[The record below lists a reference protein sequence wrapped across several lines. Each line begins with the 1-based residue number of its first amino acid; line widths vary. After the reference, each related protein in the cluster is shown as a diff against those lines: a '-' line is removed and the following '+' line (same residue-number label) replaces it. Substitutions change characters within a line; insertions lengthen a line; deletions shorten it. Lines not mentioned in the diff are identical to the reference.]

1 MLALLISSVFV
12 WAASLWS
19 VESTAQGDKAAVE
32 AVKLSAEQLG
42 YSPRVVRRFRLGEGW
57 GWVAIVEGFDSAST
71 AEAAARNFAGR
82 SSLTFSV
89 VEQPSKSANKRA
101 TEMIQPPVAEA
112 AAAPSASDWVS
123 RVLSAYGGAA
133 GGAVA
138 LSRAE
143 AVHFTFERTV
153 QAAAGSAMV
162 MNHDYW
168 REGASRRLTI
178 TPVGIGEKS
187 IAVATGSAAWV
198 AASGRVETRDIGVV
212 INQIDAF
219 APETVLSV
227 ALDVATLLSTPGGLI
242 LLEGAERGIRIGRG
256 EDPVEPGLAFMDV
269 DPETAR
275 LHSVRYVTEAGPVEF
290 TYEGWRAVTA
300 DVQRPDTMVL
310 TRPDGNVERVRVTA
324 LEVVDAAPSGTF
336 SAPVAP

>member
-1 MLALLISSVFV
+1 MLAILISAAFA

-19 VESTAQGDKAAVE
+19 VESIPQGDKAAVE
-32 AVKLSAEQLG
+32 AVRLSAEQLG

-57 GWVAIVEGFDSAST
+57 GWVTIVDGFDSAVS
-71 AEAAARNFAGR
+71 AESAARTLAAR

-89 VEQPSKSANKRA
+89 VEQPSKSSNKR
-101 TEMIQPPVAEA
+101 PVEVAPAPVEA
-112 AAAPSASDWVS
+112 AAPPPSASDWVA
-123 RVLSAYGGAA
+123 RVVAAHGGAA

-138 LSRAE
+138 LSRAA
-143 AVHFTFERTV
+143 AVHFVFERTV
-153 QAAAGSAMV
+153 QDSGNAAFVA
-162 MNHDYW
+162 NHDYW
-168 REGASRRLTI
+168 REGPSRRLSI
-178 TPVGIGEKS
+178 TPVGVGERS

-227 ALDVATLLSTPGGLI
+227 ALDVATLLVAPSELI

-256 EDPVEPGLAFMDV
+256 EDPAEPGLAYMDV

-290 TYEGWRAVTA
+290 VYEGWRATTS
-300 DVQRPDTMVL
+300 DIHRPDSMVL
-310 TRPDGNVERVRVTA
+310 TRPDGHVERVRVTT
-324 LEVVDAAPSGTF
+324 LDVVDAAPSGTF
-336 SAPVAP
+336 GAPVAP